1 MIVIHAKNIAMIFE
15 SLFSLNTS
23 HLPSAY
29 VLLALPPGDI
39 LNLAAFCDTALAHA
53 QPTVISRSSPTA
65 APSVVTHS
73 PLLFLFSL
81 GAIGQPE

>member
-1 MIVIHAKNIAMIFE
+1 MIVVHAKNIAMIFD

-23 HLPSAY
+23 HLPYVY

-39 LNLAAFCDTALAHA
+39 LNLAAFCATALAHA
-53 QPTVISRSSPTA
+53 QSTVISQSSPTA
-65 APSVVTHS
+65 APSVVTLS
-73 PLLFLFSL
+73 PLLFLFSP